1 MRQRLA
7 IIITVV
13 GVLALLIAL
22 NTASYVSKEQQ
33 PDTEYSPD
41 RSTYNPGATGT
52 LALYDLLSERGSQVM
67 RWREKP
73 DALLSAVGKT
83 GPATF
88 VVIGKTRIPFE
99 KDEAENLLKWVER
112 GGRLVIIDRRPDI
125 RLLPASEK
133 WSISVKEQALPGTNA
148 RPNNTDEMTVGVS
161 PVHASQPSVLTRN
174 VEDVL
179 ASRFAGTINIYP
191 TELSTTSAREYPPP
205 PAAAEGNEDYEDE
218 DTPPPPPPKV
228 SGTPLQP
235 ARTAYVN
242 QTLKSAA
249 PVAHLEDHRG
259 ALLVDYPHGAGRIII
274 LSDPFIVATNGIN
287 LRDNLQLALNIVA
300 SGGGIIAFDEYHQG
314 HAATRNQLI
323 AYFAGTPVL
332 WMLAQGGLLVLVIL
346 WTRGRRFARPLPVAR
361 VDRRSSL
368 EFVASMAE
376 LQQRARAFDLAIENI
391 YTRLRRVLVRY
402 AGLGHNSSR
411 SEIAA
416 RVAARSG
423 KLNAEQLETLMR
435 ECEDAINGAPLDS
448 RKALELVRQLRMV
461 ERVLGLRTRSREARQ
476 TAEGLQQNSLL

>member
-7 IIITVV
+7 IIITIV
-13 GVLALLIAL
+13 GVLVLLIAL
-22 NTASYVSKEQQ
+22 NTASYVSQEQQ
-33 PDTEYSPD
+33 PDTEYNPD

-52 LALYDLLSERGSQVM
+52 LALYDLLGERGSQVM

-73 DALLSAVGKT
+73 DALLNADSKT

-99 KDEAENLLKWVER
+99 KDEAENLLKWVAR
-112 GGRLVIIDRRPDI
+112 GGRLVIIDRRPDM
-125 RLLPASEK
+125 RLLPPSGK
-133 WSISVKEQALPGTNA
+133 WSISIKEQELPGAGA

-191 TELSTTSAREYPPP
+191 TEPSTPSTEGNP
-205 PAAAEGNEDYEDE
+205 PAAAEDEEDYGDE
-218 DTPPPPPPKV
+218 EPPPPPKV
-228 SGTPLQP
+228 SGAPP
-235 ARTAYVN
+235 PRTVYVN
-242 QTLKSAA
+242 QALKSAA

-274 LSDPFIVATNGIN
+274 LSDPFIVATNGIS
-287 LRDNLQLALNIVA
+287 LEDNLQLALNIVA
-300 SGGGIIAFDEYHQG
+300 SSSGGIIAFDEYHQG
-314 HAATRNQLI
+314 HAATRNQLV
-323 AYFAGTPVL
+323 AYFAGTPIL
-332 WMLAQGGLLVLVIL
+332 WMLAQGALLVLVIL

-416 RVAARSG
+416 RVAVRSE
-423 KLNAEQLETLMR
+423 KLNAARLETLMR

-461 ERVLGLRTRSREARQ
+461 ERALGLRLRSREARQ
-476 TAEGLQQNSLL
+476 AAEGLQQNSLL

>member
-7 IIITVV
+7 IIITIT
-13 GVLALLIAL
+13 GVLVLLIAL
-22 NTASYVSKEQQ
+22 NTASYVSEERQ
-33 PDTEYSPD
+33 PDTEYNPD

-52 LALYDLLSERGSQVM
+52 LALYDLLAERGSQVM

-73 DALLSAVGKT
+73 DALLNADSNT
-83 GPATF
+83 GPAAF
-88 VVIGKTRIPFE
+88 VIIGKTRIPFE

-112 GGRLVIIDRRPDI
+112 GGRLVIIDRRPDV
-125 RLLPASEK
+125 RLLPPSDE
-133 WSISVKEQALPGTNA
+133 WRISIKEQELPGAGA
-148 RPNNTDEMTVGVS
+148 RPNNTDEMTVGVA

-174 VEDVL
+174 VEDIL
-179 ASRFAGTINIYP
+179 PSRFAGTINIYTTNNATP
-191 TELSTTSAREYPPP
+191 SAQDTETRPV
-205 PAAAEGNEDYEDE
+205 AAGGAEDYEDE
-218 DTPPPPPPKV
+218 EPPPPPPPKV
-228 SGTPLQP
+228 SGTSSPP
-235 ARTAYVN
+235 HTAYLN
-242 QTLKSAA
+242 STLKSAA

-274 LSDPFIVATNGIN
+274 LSDPFIVAQNGIG
-287 LRDNLQLALNIVA
+287 LEDNLQLALNIVG
-300 SGGGIIAFDEYHQG
+300 SSRGIIAFDEYHQG
-314 HAATRNQLI
+314 HAATRNQLV
-323 AYFAGTPVL
+323 AYFAGTPIL
-332 WMLAQGGLLVLVIL
+332 WMLAQGGLLILVIL

-376 LQQRARAFDLAIENI
+376 LQQRARAFDLAVENI

-416 RVAARSG
+416 RVAARSE
-423 KLNAEQLETLMR
+423 KLNAARLETLMR

-461 ERVLGLRTRSREARQ
+461 ERVLGLRMRSREARQ
-476 TAEGLQQNSLL
+476 AAEGLQQNSLL